1 MNAELAQVIDEATA
15 EAKKGGHGTIEFAH
29 IWSALLRTNDAVADR
44 YEPPDPPLGDQLKEL
59 PQTWETPTI
68 GADVAELFES
78 LDTDGGGLDRL
89 IEATADRVH
98 ATERPGSK
106 VAASA
111 SSGQTDTAAPVVDAS
126 ATTSGLDPNA
136 LRAALR
142 GSLLGQDHAIETVV
156 RRLALTRRSFDLR
169 PERPDGVF
177 FFAGPTGVG
186 KTYLAE
192 LLSEELYGPGSLIRL
207 DMSEYMDPT
216 AVNRL
221 IGPQPGYVGYDQPD
235 SWLTTKMIKAGSAV
249 VLLDEVEK
257 SHPVVWNT
265 FLQLFDSGRLTDA
278 RGKTADFS
286 SAVIILTSNLGS
298 SELAGTTGFGFA
310 GSGRSNDGAI
320 TAVTRE
326 VERILP
332 IELVNRLDDI
342 VVFNVLGDQMI
353 EGIARQVLDDAFE
366 RVRGTYEIEIS
377 PDLLAS
383 VVNALHDARFG
394 ARHVHRIIEEQ
405 VLQPLVLEPPGAY
418 RAEFHGTTCTWV
430 AAAAEGGP

>member
-1 MNAELAQVIDEATA
+1 MNAEIARVIDEATA
-15 EAKKGGHGTIEFAH
+15 EAKKTGNGLVEFAH
-29 IWSALLRTNDAVADR
+29 VWAALLRTDDTLSGRFAV
-44 YEPPDPPLGDQLKEL
+44 PDPPLDEQLAKL
-59 PQTWETPTI
+59 PKTWETPTV
-68 GADVAELFES
+68 GPELADVLAA
-78 LDTDGGGLDRL
+78 LDKDGGGLAGL
-89 IEATADRVH
+89 ITTTAEKVQAAPTGEAVQAGTAATA
-98 ATERPGSK
+98 TESEVPT
-106 VAASA
+106 AS
-111 SSGQTDTAAPVVDAS
+111 V
-126 ATTSGLDPNA
+126 TTELDPKA
-136 LRAALR
+136 LREALR
-142 GSLLGQDHAIETVV
+142 GSLLGQDHAIEIVV

-192 LLSEELYGPGSLIRL
+192 LLAEQLYGPDSLIRL
-207 DMSEYMDPT
+207 DMSEYTDPS

-221 IGPQPGYVGYDQPD
+221 IGPQPGYVGYDQPE
-235 SWLTTKMIKAGSAV
+235 SWLTTSMIKAGSAV

-286 SAVIILTSNLGS
+286 SAVIVLTSNLGS
-298 SELAGTTGFGFA
+298 SELAGNTGFGFS
-310 GSGRSNDGAI
+310 GSGGSNDGAA

-342 VVFNVLGDQMI
+342 VVFNVLGDEMI
-353 EGIARQVLDDAFE
+353 EGIARQVLDEAFE
-366 RVRGTYEIEIS
+366 RVQGTYEIEIS

-394 ARHVHRIIEEQ
+394 ARHVHRVIEEQ

-418 RAEFHGTTCTWV
+418 RAEFNGTTCTWV
-430 AAAAEGGP
+430 ATDAGGEQ

>member
-1 MNAELAQVIDEATA
+1 MNVAIAQIIDEATA
-15 EAKKGGHGTIEFAH
+15 EAKKNGHGTIEFVH
-29 IWSALLRTNDAVADR
+29 IWSALLRTDDSVATR
-44 YEPPDPPLGDQLKEL
+44 YANPDPPLQDQLQQL
-59 PQTWETPTI
+59 PQTWETPSLST
-68 GADVAELFES
+68 DVAEA
-78 LDTDGGGLDRL
+78 LDAIEQDGGGAERL
-89 IEATADRVH
+89 VSATAERVH
-98 ATERPGSK
+98 AAPTM
-106 VAASA
+106 AASA
-111 SSGQTDTAAPVVDAS
+111 DGPDDPPTVAAEPERPSTAD
-126 ATTSGLDPNA
+126 LDPKA
-136 LRAALR
+136 LRSALQA
-142 GSLLGQDHAIETVV
+142 SLLGQDHAIETVV

-192 LLSEELYGPGSLIRL
+192 LLAEQLYGPDSLIRL
-207 DMSEYMDPT
+207 DMSEYVDPA

-235 SWLTTKMIKAGSAV
+235 SWLTTKMIKAKSAV

-257 SHPVVWNT
+257 SHPVVWNA

-286 SAVIILTSNLGS
+286 SAVIVLTSNLGS
-298 SELAGTTGFGFA
+298 SELAGRTGFGFS
-310 GSGRSNDGAI
+310 GSGTSNDGAT

-342 VVFNVLGDQMI
+342 VVFNVLGDEMI
-353 EGIARQVLDDAFE
+353 EGIARQVLDEAFD
-366 RVRGTYEIEIS
+366 RVRGSYEIEIS

-405 VLQPLVLEPPGAY
+405 VLQPLALEPPGAY
-418 RAEFHGTTCTWV
+418 RAEFDGTTCTWV
-430 AAAAEGGP
+430 AAGAGAE

>member
-1 MNAELAQVIDEATA
+1 MNTALAQVIDEATA
-15 EAKKGGHGTIEFAH
+15 EAKKNGHGTVEFVH
-29 IWSALLRTNDAVADR
+29 VWSALVGSQDSLASRFSAP
-44 YEPPDPPLGDQLKEL
+44 EPPLDEQLRSL
-59 PQTWETPTI
+59 PKSWDTPSI
-68 GADVAELFES
+68 SPDVAELLAAIEQ
-78 LDTDGGGLDRL
+78 DNGGLERL
-89 IEATADRVH
+89 ITAAAEHVH
-98 ATERPGSK
+98 AEP
-106 VAASA
+106 
-111 SSGQTDTAAPVVDAS
+111 TAAGADEGPVPTAAAANGDTPPPVAE
-126 ATTSGLDPNA
+126 LDPKA
-136 LRAALR
+136 LRENLQT
-142 GSLLGQDHAIETVV
+142 SLLGQDHAIEIVV

-192 LLSEELYGPGSLIRL
+192 LLAEQLYGPDSLIRL
-207 DMSEYMDPT
+207 DMSEYTDPS

-221 IGPQPGYVGYDQPD
+221 IGPQPGYVGYDQPE

-286 SAVIILTSNLGS
+286 SAVIVMTSNLGS
-298 SELAGTTGFGFA
+298 SELTGNTGFGFS
-310 GSGRSNDGAI
+310 GSGRSNDGAA

-342 VVFNVLGDQMI
+342 VVFNVLGGDMI
-353 EGIARQVLDDAFE
+353 EGIARQVLDEAFD

-418 RAEFHGTTCTWV
+418 RAEFDGTTCTWV
-430 AAAAEGGP
+430 ASGTGG